1 MLIVRFLKLFLINML
16 VFLLKWNLMELFN
29 KIVNGMSV
37 IMLFKEFVKFVEN

>member
-37 IMLFKEFVKFVEN
+37 IMLFKVFVKFVEN